1 VFRGSDAASSA
12 IFAAMKSIETVAI
25 IGLVLSAG
33 WMALSWGLG
42 KTEERKSKELQKAAA
57 LARA

>member
-1 VFRGSDAASSA
+1 
-12 IFAAMKSIETVAI
+12 VAI